1 MLQTTS
7 VNVNTFHFFPVVHT
21 YLSRINQ
28 KEIKRTFQ
36 FRLICPITRIDSS
49 INVSRYKFSPFFRML
64 TIIVIL
70 ASFIYRFCI
79 FPVVQIT
86 NMQHKLYCIIN
97 TKSKLI
103 SYHIVIRF
111 AATHQPIKR
120 LFLIAQLAI
129 AEIEKER
136 RLLNFEFLVSLIMK
150 YVSVIRKPHCLEI
163 SHFHLIQQLRDYIP
177 FGFGY
182 ILYPISVR
190 NRIINIYQIECL
202 FHWRL
207 YIYI

>member
-1 MLQTTS
+1 
-7 VNVNTFHFFPVVHT
+7 
-21 YLSRINQ
+21 
-28 KEIKRTFQ
+28 
-36 FRLICPITRIDSS
+36 
-49 INVSRYKFSPFFRML
+49 
-64 TIIVIL
+64 
-70 ASFIYRFCI
+70 
-79 FPVVQIT
+79 
-86 NMQHKLYCIIN
+86 MQHKLYRIIN

-136 RLLNFEFLVSLIMK
+136 RQLDFEFLVTLIMQDI
-150 YVSVIRKPHCLEI
+150 SAIRKPYSFEI

-190 NRIINIYQIECL
+190 NRIIDIYQIECL
-202 FHWRL
+202 FHGRL
-207 YIYI
+207 HIYI